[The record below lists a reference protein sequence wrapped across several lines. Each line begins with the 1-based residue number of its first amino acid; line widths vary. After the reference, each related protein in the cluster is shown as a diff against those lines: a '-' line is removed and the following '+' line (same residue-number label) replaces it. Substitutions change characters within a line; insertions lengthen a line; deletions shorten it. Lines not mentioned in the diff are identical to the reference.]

1 MHRLSQNAMIQHLK
15 FIRRI
20 PCHFV
25 DVLNSLA
32 RRQIQALQ
40 RSSQTTNLDL
50 QQRAVRH
57 LGSIFDFPE
66 GLGTNLLEKFL
77 QSLATVAGVC
87 VIAVD
92 AGAIPARYRN
102 GPGAGMRP
110 GDDQALKRAVR
121 IHAVAPRQR
130 VYEFPRI
137 ISA

>member
-1 MHRLSQNAMIQHLK
+1 MIQHLK

-25 DVLNSLA
+25 DVLDSLA
-32 RRQIQALQ
+32 CRQIQALQ

-57 LGSIFDFPE
+57 LGTIFDFPE
-66 GLGTNLLEKFL
+66 RFGANLLEEFL
-77 QSLATVAGVC
+77 QFLATVAGIHI
-87 VIAVD
+87 IAVD
-92 AGAIPARYRN
+92 AGTIPARYRN

-110 GDDQALKRAVR
+110 DDDQALKRAVR

-130 VYEFPRI
+130 VYELPRMT
-137 ISA
+137 SA